1 MKTRFELFAQ
11 EQIARLLRT
20 AYLLTGDQQDAEDL
34 VQDTMVKVLTRWK
47 QVSDTRNAQA
57 YVTRMLVNHF
67 LSGKRRS
74 ARNIDLAA
82 ERAGSVPDF
91 ADGLADRHALAR
103 TLKSLPE
110 RERTAV
116 VLKYYLRLDNREL
129 ALVMGT
135 ADSTARSTLSRGLQA
150 LRKLLQDSSPQPSQ
164 GAIVSGHVI
173 PPG

>member
-57 YVTRMLVNHF
+57 YATRMLVNHF
-67 LSGKRRS
+67 LSGKRRRS

-91 ADGLADRHALAR
+91 ADGLADGHALAR

-116 VLKYYLRLDNREL
+116 VLKYYLRLDNHEVAL
-129 ALVMGT
+129 AMGT

-150 LRKLLQDSSPQPSQ
+150 LRQLLHDSSQTSQ
-164 GAIVSGHVI
+164 GGIDNEHI
-173 PPG
+173 RD